1 MPCALVVDDH
11 FHNVKLL
18 EAQLVIASFEVM
30 TALSGEEALSKLE
43 ERKPD
48 IILLDIMMPNMD
60 GFEVCRRVRANPATA
75 DIPVVMVTALDKQID
90 RVMASDV
97 GADEFFTK
105 PVEDHLLMQA
115 IRLLIKKK
123 DAPSAA
129 AS

>member
-18 EAQLVIASFEVM
+18 EAQLMIASFDVM

-60 GFEVCRRVRANPATA
+60 GFEVCRRVRANPETA